1 MTTLIQ
7 PPPPGYRKWWW
18 IPAALL
24 LVALIVVAVI
34 WLPEHFRTDNSCGDG
49 VVRAEESGEC
59 VGVTDGSVRFSDEL
73 GDIEQRILAQ
83 NTAVANSGEPYVSI
97 VLLTPMTSG
106 NNDEGNVTTAGI
118 QHRLAGAHLAQ
129 LAANE
134 TSIWKRTPKIRLLLA
149 NPGVDF
155 AAWPTV
161 VEQIEAR
168 RAAERIVA
176 VTGISFSFQNALD
189 AIAELTRLG
198 MPVIGSTLTVD
209 DLPPWRGFLKVSPPA
224 SEHAR
229 AAAEFL
235 AGSNDRILMV
245 RDDSPADQYGRTLAE
260 AFRSRFPDD
269 PQRLV
274 PRPETFDSEAGDV
287 SIAFHLMMPNICR
300 LAPGTI
306 YFAGRGADAL
316 EFLTALA
323 TRPCNDTPIQ
333 VVTADDMPYYQLAE
347 VPAGKALETGVRV
360 LYTGLVHPQAWADQ
374 PDRFNRFSV
383 EQFSP
388 DCPGPICYKDFSDG
402 NLDDFAAIM
411 EHDAVVT
418 AVQAIRNAAAYVGEI
433 VDSGPVLQAMKGL
446 HSDRKFLAA
455 GGTLSFDEHGLP
467 MDKPIPIL
475 EAKLGAPPEYIG
487 LP

>member
-24 LVALIVVAVI
+24 GVALLVAAAI
-34 WLPEHFRTDNSCGDG
+34 WLPGRFATDNRCADG
-49 VVRAEESGEC
+49 VVRTAEGGEC
-59 VGVTDGSVRFSDEL
+59 VGVTDGSYKFADEL
-73 GDIEQRILAQ
+73 TDIENRILAQ
-83 NTAVANSGEPYVSI
+83 NSAVEQSGEPYVSI

-106 NNDEGNVTTAGI
+106 SNAEGNVTMAGI
-118 QHRLAGAHLAQ
+118 LHRLAGAHLAQ

-134 TSIWKRTPKIRLLLA
+134 TSIWQRTPKIRLLLA

-161 VEQIEAR
+161 VDEIEAR
-168 RAAERIVA
+168 RVDERIVA

-189 AIAELTRLG
+189 AIGELTRRE
-198 MPVIGSTLTVD
+198 MPVIASTLTVD
-209 DLPPWRGFLKVSPPA
+209 NLPPWRGFLKVSPSA

-235 AGSNDRILMV
+235 AGSDDRILIV

-260 AFRSRFPDD
+260 AFQARFPDD

-274 PRPETFDSEAGDV
+274 ERPETFDSKAGDV
-287 SIAFHLMMPNICR
+287 SIAFHMMMPNICR
-300 LAPGTI
+300 LAPRTI
-306 YFAGRGADAL
+306 YFAGRGAEAL

-323 TRPCNDTPIQ
+323 TRPCNDAPIH

-360 LYTGLVHPQAWADQ
+360 LYTGLVHPQAWEDH
-374 PDRFNRFSV
+374 PDRFNPFSV

-388 DCPGPICYKDFSDG
+388 DCEGPICYRNFSDG
-402 NLDDFAAIM
+402 SLDDFAAIM

-418 AVQAIRNAAAYVGEI
+418 AVQAIRNAAAFVPEI
-433 VDSGPVLQAMKGL
+433 KDSGPVLQAMKGL
-446 HSDRKFLAA
+446 HSDRKFLGAS
-455 GGTLSFDEHGLP
+455 GTLSFENGLP